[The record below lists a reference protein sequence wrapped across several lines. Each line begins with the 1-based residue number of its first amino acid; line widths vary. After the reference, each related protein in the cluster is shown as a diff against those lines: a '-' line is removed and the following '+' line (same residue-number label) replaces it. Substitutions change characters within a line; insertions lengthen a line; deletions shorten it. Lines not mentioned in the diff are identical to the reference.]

1 MLDLLLP
8 QRCVVCGTGGVQL
21 CAKCLARLPR
31 IEPPLCECCGAP
43 TAWPVLRCRDC
54 TGRRLAYARARA
66 AVKYDDSVR
75 AVVGAWK
82 ERGLRRIADAAVSV
96 MLEVVPPP
104 EAAVV
109 TFVPPDPDRGLKRGH
124 HPPERLAEA
133 FAGHWQLPCEALLA
147 RRAGKRQRGLS
158 RPERRRNVAGAFV
171 AVSAPATV
179 TLVDD
184 VFTSGATANAA
195 ASALRKAGARR
206 VEIVAFARVV
216 R

>member
-21 CAKCLARLPR
+21 CEPCVARLPR
-31 IEPPLCECCGAP
+31 IEPPLCERCGAP
-43 TAWPVLRCRDC
+43 TAWPVGRCRDC
-54 TGRRLAYARARA
+54 AGRRIAYARARA
-66 AVKYDDSVR
+66 AVHYDDSVR

-82 ERGLRRIADAAVSV
+82 ERGLRRLADAVVSV

-104 EAAVV
+104 EAIVV

-124 HPPERLAEA
+124 HPPKRLAEA
-133 FAGHWQLPCEALLA
+133 FAGHWQLPCEALLN

-158 RPERRRNVAGAFV
+158 RPERRKNVAGAFV
-171 AVSAPATV
+171 AASAPASV
-179 TLVDD
+179 AVVDD